1 MTQKQIQELFCVSP
15 STLKEWKNNTSNK
28 KHNLGI
34 FLSSLDYDKTKKE
47 IENLKKQFDLK
58 ADNRL

>member
-1 MTQKQIQELFCVSP
+1 MTQKQTQELFGVAP
-15 STLKEWKNNTSNK
+15 STLKDWKNNPKNK

-47 IENLKKQFDLK
+47 IENLKKK
-58 ADNRL
+58 A